1 MSQET
6 QIGNLSGGIS
16 DEDSKLVDSILND
29 LNSHSEGQ
37 QQQQQQPQQQ
47 PQQQGEMGQMPR
59 QELTPEQMRQIQ
71 MQRQMAMQQQQL
83 MQQQE
88 MAQRM
93 AAQQMAEK
101 QMAGREQDNQMPGG
115 QEKKEMIQKSD
126 SIVDQIKNESKSVI
140 LVIFL
145 SIILN
150 LEQVD
155 GLFKTQPSIFTTES
169 GSLNMQAIF
178 VKALIIGAI
187 FYAVKTY
194 LL

>member
-16 DEDSKLVDSILND
+16 EEDSKLVDSILND

-37 QQQQQQPQQQ
+37 QQQQPQQQ
-47 PQQQGEMGQMPR
+47 PQQPQQGEMGQMPR

-126 SIVDQIKNESKSVI
+126 SFVDQIKNESKSVI

-155 GLFKTQPSIFTTES
+155 GIFKTQPSIFTTES

>member
-37 QQQQQQPQQQ
+37 PRQQQQPQHH
-47 PQQQGEMGQMPR
+47 QQQEGMGQMPR

-93 AAQQMAEK
+93 AAQQMAAQQMTEK
-101 QMAGREQDNQMPGG
+101 TMPDGV
-115 QEKKEMIQKSD
+115 QEKKEMLQKND
-126 SIVDQIKNESKSVI
+126 SIIDQIKNESKSVI

-169 GSLNMQAIF
+169 GTLNMQAIF

-187 FYAVKTY
+187 FYGVKTY

>member
-47 PQQQGEMGQMPR
+47 PQQGEMGQMPR

>member
-37 QQQQQQPQQQ
+37 QQQQQHPQQQ
-47 PQQQGEMGQMPR
+47 PQQGEMGQMPR

-115 QEKKEMIQKSD
+115 QEKKEMIQKSE